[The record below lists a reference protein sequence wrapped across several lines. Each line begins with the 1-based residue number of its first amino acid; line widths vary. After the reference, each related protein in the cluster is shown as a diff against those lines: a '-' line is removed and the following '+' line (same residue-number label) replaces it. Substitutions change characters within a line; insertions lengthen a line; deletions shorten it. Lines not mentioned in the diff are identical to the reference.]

1 MADIG
6 SSIFNERAAQKLR
19 NPDDLDKYLRVTNPS
34 VWVALIAFIAL
45 IIGLLAWGIFGSIST
60 SVGATGVSIQNK
72 AMCFLN
78 AEDVAKVHIGDE
90 SVVGG
95 EEMQV
100 ESITPI
106 PKSREEVRNLVGN
119 DYLVASLMQGDWAY
133 VVQFTGGSELDQGI
147 PVTVSITTERI
158 APISL
163 IFR

>member
-100 ESITPI
+100 ESSTPI